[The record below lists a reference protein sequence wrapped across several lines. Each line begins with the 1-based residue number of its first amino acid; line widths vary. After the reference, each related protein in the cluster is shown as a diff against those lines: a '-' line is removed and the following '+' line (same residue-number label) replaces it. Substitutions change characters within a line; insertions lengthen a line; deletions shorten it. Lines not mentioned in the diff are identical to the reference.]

1 MIDDNGR
8 HEMEQLPNLFKFGY
22 RTTMKLLSRRTI
34 MAAFVSLSA
43 SLTFLPVS
51 QAFAAPAKATAPASQ
66 PSAPATWLILG
77 DSLSAEY
84 GLKRGSGW
92 VALLEAQLKKDNR
105 AVQVFNASISGE
117 TTAGGKTRLPSLL
130 VKLQPKVVVI
140 ELGGND
146 ALRGLDTAATEAN
159 LAFMISESQKIKAK
173 VLLIGMKL
181 PPNFGTQYGNQ
192 FEAMF
197 KKLAKNGVALVPFF
211 LEGFGEDLNYFQ
223 ADRIH
228 PTQAAQPKMLANVWP
243 ALTKLAKE

>member
-1 MIDDNGR
+1 
-8 HEMEQLPNLFKFGY
+8 MEQLLNLFEYGY
-22 RTTMKLLSRRTI
+22 AKTMKLLSRRAI
-34 MAAFVSLSA
+34 MAAFMSLSA

-51 QAFAAPAKATAPASQ
+51 RAISAPAVPASR
-66 PSAPATWLILG
+66 PSAQATWLILG

-92 VALLEAQLKKDNR
+92 VALLEAKLKKDNR
-105 AVQVFNASISGE
+105 AVQVFNASVSGE

-130 VKLQPKVVVI
+130 AKLQPKVVLI

-146 ALRGLDTAATEAN
+146 ALRGLNMASTEAN

-173 VLLIGMKL
+173 VLIIGMKL
-181 PPNFGTQYGNQ
+181 PPNFGTEYGSQ

-197 KKLAKNGVALVPFF
+197 KNLAKNGIADVALVPFF
-211 LEGFGEDLNYFQ
+211 LEGFGEDLSYFQ

-228 PTQAAQPKMLANVWP
+228 PTEAAQPKMLANVWP
-243 ALTKLAKE
+243 TLTKLAK